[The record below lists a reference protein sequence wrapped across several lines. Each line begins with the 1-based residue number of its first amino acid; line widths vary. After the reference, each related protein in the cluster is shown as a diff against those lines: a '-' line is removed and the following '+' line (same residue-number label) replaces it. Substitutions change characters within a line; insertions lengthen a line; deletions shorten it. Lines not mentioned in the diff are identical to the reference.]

1 VSEGVC
7 ARGTPCACVNERA
20 LLRVRVCTHACGGT
34 HLVLMG
40 TTRSSMLTLST
51 SSWYRR
57 CDDLSPSL
65 RGISLPEE
73 EGSCSWAQP
82 SIISITISRLSDWS
96 NENIQKDCSGSS
108 RKLLILVN
116 LTVSSTRKL
125 LILVNLTVSST
136 NASESSR
143 PNQIISRHSRRG
155 KRECGNLCDNWEA
168 HAGRSQT
175 RLKAYSYRNSS

>member
-96 NENIQKDCSGSS
+96 NENIQKDCSGGS
-108 RKLLILVN
+108 
-116 LTVSSTRKL
+116 RKL